1 MRKLVLNAAALGL
14 LVAAGT
20 AAAQSD
26 SLEAG
31 KQVYEAHCVKCHD
44 SGKMGAP
51 VLSDPSEWTELTRV
65 PWSEVHALHLED
77 GMLTDAADDPAKG
90 ITAEQMEAATNYIL
104 SIVTK
109 K

>member
-1 MRKLVLNAAALGL
+1 MRKLILNTAALSL
-14 LVAAGT
+14 LVVAGAAS
-20 AAAQSD
+20 AQSD

-31 KQVYEAHCVKCHD
+31 KKVYEAHCVKCHD

-51 VLSDPSEWTELTRV
+51 VLGDPSEWTELTQI

-77 GMLTDAADDPAKG
+77 GLLTDAADDPAKG

-104 SIVTK
+104 SVVAK

>member
-1 MRKLVLNAAALGL
+1 MKKLLLEAAAISL
-14 LVAAGT
+14 LVAAG
-20 AAAQSD
+20 AASAQSD

-31 KQVYEAHCVKCHD
+31 KKVYDARCVKCHD

-51 VLSDPSEWTELTRV
+51 VLSDPSEWEGLTET

-104 SIVTK
+104 SIVRK
-109 K
+109 P

>member
-1 MRKLVLNAAALGL
+1 MKNLLLEAAAVSL
-14 LVAAGT
+14 LVAAG
-20 AAAQSD
+20 AASAQSD

-31 KQVYEAHCVKCHD
+31 KKVYEAHCIKCHD
-44 SGKMGAP
+44 NGKMGAP
-51 VLSDPSEWTELTRV
+51 VLSDASEWAELTQI

-77 GMLTDAADDPAKG
+77 GLLTDAADDPAKG
-90 ITAEQMEAATNYIL
+90 ITAEQMEAATAYIL